1 MEPTQELVD
10 SIYRERILRAR
21 RMSVE
26 EKFLAGAEL
35 FEEVCQRMVDGIR
48 CQFPAADETRVRE
61 ILHQRLQLLRRLE
74 GSP

>member
-10 SIYRERILRAR
+10 SIYRERVLRAR
-21 RMSVE
+21 RMSFE

-35 FEEVCQRMVDGIR
+35 FEEVCQRMADGIR
-48 CQFPAADETRVRE
+48 FQFPDADETQVRD